1 MGCPHNAHNTHMPRS
16 HHLYP
21 DHAMPCN
28 KQKCDTKC
36 LESLITEVVQISLHQ
51 LLLNGNV
58 TVTTAELLLGLW
70 NKVI

>member
-1 MGCPHNAHNTHMPRS
+1 
-16 HHLYP
+16 
-21 DHAMPCN
+21 MPCN